1 MPPVTPGDYTI
12 DAAVQRLRDGG
23 LVAFPTETVYGLGA
37 DALNEAAVRRVF
49 ELKGRPAANP
59 LIVHVA
65 DSYMAREVVADWP
78 KEAQKLADAFWPG
91 PLSIVLPVAPHI
103 PRVVTGGGANV
114 AVRCPNHPLTL
125 LLLNELA
132 SPLVGPSANI
142 SGKVSPTS
150 AAHVREAFTADDL
163 PVLDG
168 GDCTV
173 GIESTVLSLVGG
185 RATILRP
192 GVIGPEQIARVIG
205 RGVTYEDAPAP
216 SQAPLPS
223 PGLMASYYAP
233 AAKATLV
240 SIDEMFRLARDA
252 EGQVVALT
260 ISNVTLPPPHKV
272 IPMPDTPEDY
282 ARAMYT
288 ALRMADRPRTG
299 LIAVEAPPAGETD
312 EERAVWRAVMDR
324 LTRATTRA

>member
-1 MPPVTPGDYTI
+1 MPPVTPGLLTI
-12 DAAVQRLRDGG
+12 DSAVQHLREGG

-49 ELKGRPAANP
+49 ELKGRPPANP

-65 DSYMAREVVADWP
+65 DAYMAREVVAEWP
-78 KEAQKLADAFWPG
+78 REAQKLADAFWPG

-103 PRVVTGGGANV
+103 PRIVTGGGSSV
-114 AVRCPNHPLTL
+114 AVRCPSHPLTL

-132 SPLVGPSANI
+132 SPLVGPSANL

-150 AAHVREAFTADDL
+150 ASHVREAFSAEEV
-163 PVLDG
+163 PILDG

-205 RGVTYEDAPAP
+205 RGVTYEDAPAQA
-216 SQAPLPS
+216 QAPLPS
-223 PGLMASYYAP
+223 PGLMASHYAP
-233 AAKATLV
+233 AAKTTLV
-240 SIDEMFRLARDA
+240 NATEMSRLARDA
-252 EGQVVALT
+252 EGQIVALT
-260 ISNVTLPPPHKV
+260 ISDVTHPPPHKV

-299 LIAVEAPPAGETD
+299 LIAVETPPPGETD

-324 LTRATTRA
+324 LTRATNRA